1 MKKDL
6 AAAYSAKRRK
16 AGSPKQEHS
25 DLDLEPRESKAHLFS
40 NEEMYDT
47 PFQDD
52 SISDDEELEQHDMTV
67 PTEGDNTKGNKSL
80 EEIMRKIRMRN
91 MRG

>member
-1 MKKDL
+1 MKRDL

-16 AGSPKQEHS
+16 VAGKQEQT
-25 DLDLEPRESKAHLFS
+25 DLDLEPRESKANLFS
-40 NEEMYDT
+40 NEEMYES
-47 PFQDD
+47 PFQLEPM
-52 SISDDEELEQHDMTV
+52 SDDQELAEQGMTV
-67 PTEGDNTKGNKSL
+67 ESRGDNTKGNASL

>member
-6 AAAYSAKRRK
+6 VTAYAAKRRSK
-16 AGSPKQEHS
+16 TAHS
-25 DLDLEPRESKAHLFS
+25 NLELEPRESKGNLFS
-40 NEEMYDT
+40 NEDMYDS
-47 PFQDD
+47 PFQDEPLT
-52 SISDDEELEQHDMTV
+52 DDEALMEHDMSV
-67 PTEGDNTKGNKSL
+67 HPEMDNTKGNAPL